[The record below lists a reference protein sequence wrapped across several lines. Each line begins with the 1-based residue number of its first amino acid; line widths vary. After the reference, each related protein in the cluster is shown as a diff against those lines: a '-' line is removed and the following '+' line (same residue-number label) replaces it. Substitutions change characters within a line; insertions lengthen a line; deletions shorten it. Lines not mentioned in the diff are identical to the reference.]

1 MSKILDHI
9 LESHPEETFMKA
21 DLLDEAII
29 GLDESTMRL
38 IYSQAKVIE
47 ILMKEGDGEMNY
59 EEAMEHYFFN
69 IQAAYMGEKTP
80 IWNNDLEWQDL

>member
-47 ILMKEGDGEMNY
+47 ILIRK
-59 EEAMEHYFFN
+59 AMD
-69 IQAAYMGEKTP
+69 K
-80 IWNNDLEWQDL
+80 